1 MGWAFWC
8 GLSRSISLLPGR
20 AEDASKQAANHG
32 RSVWGSEHL
41 NRSSETTTRTRQ
53 GLSWEA
59 TPRIHLTTPLE
70 MVTAEQAQSCLEQ
83 VKDAGSGR
91 SAIELG
97 WIEEVRVSPPRVVFR
112 LSLPGFAQGQRERI
126 AAEAKQLLTALEG
139 ISDIQ
144 IELGQ
149 PASQGG
155 IGQAG
160 HGQPAERQSIPGVR
174 QVIAV
179 SSGKGGVGKST
190 VAVNLACALAQQG
203 QSVGLLDA
211 DIYGPNAPT
220 MLGVA
225 DQTPEVTGSGDQ
237 QRIIPINSCGIAM
250 VSMGLLI
257 DEHQP
262 VIWRGPMLNGII
274 RQFLYQAEWGERD
287 VLVVDLPPGTGD
299 AQLSLAQAVPMAGVV
314 IVTTPQQVSL
324 QDARRGLAMFRQLG
338 IPVLG
343 VVENMSAFI
352 PPDQPEKRY
361 ALFGSG
367 GGERLAS
374 EYDVPLLTQI
384 PMEMPVQEGGDS
396 GRPIVL
402 SRSDSASAASFRSLA
417 DAVLNQVALRV

>member
-1 MGWAFWC
+1 MK
-8 GLSRSISLLPGR
+8 LMNPV
-20 AEDASKQAANHG
+20 EQANHA
-32 RSVWGSEHL
+32 L
-41 NRSSETTTRTRQ
+41 Q
-53 GLSWEA
+53 
-59 TPRIHLTTPLE
+59 
-70 MVTAEQAQSCLEQ
+70 Q
-83 VKDAGSGR
+83 VKDAGSGK
-91 SAIELG
+91 SALELG
-97 WIEEVRVSPPRVVFR
+97 WIEQIRISPPRAVFR
-112 LSLPGFAQGQRERI
+112 LGLPGFAQGQRDRI
-126 AAEAKQLLTALEG
+126 VAEAREALMSIDG
-139 ISDIQ
+139 IDDVQ
-144 IELGQ
+144 IEIGQ
-149 PASQGG
+149 PPSQGG

-190 VAVNLACALAQQG
+190 VAVNLACALAQNG
-203 QSVGLLDA
+203 LRVGLLDA

-225 DQTPEVTGSGDQ
+225 DQTPEVQGSGDQ
-237 QRIIPINSCGIAM
+237 QRIVPIETCGIAM

-257 DEHQP
+257 DDHQP

-324 QDARRGLAMFRQLG
+324 QDARRGLAMFRQMG

-352 PPDQPEKRY
+352 PPDRPDCRY

-367 GGERLAS
+367 GGAQLAS
-374 EYDVPLLTQI
+374 DYDVPLLAQI
-384 PMEMPVQEGGDS
+384 PMEMPVQEGGDT
-396 GRPIVL
+396 GRPIVIN
-402 SRSDSASAASFRSLA
+402 RSESASAAEFNGLA
-417 DAVLNQVALRV
+417 DAVLKAVSQPA